1 MVLFNQPELVG
12 MYGFFQ
18 RGLFSSFQLLKF
30 HLNEEIKG
38 KLGRLNVYMN
48 SPALPG
54 TTESIAFLMMGKFIL
69 GGYNGKFMLFIIIII
84 IIIEVGLVGACS
96 III

>member
-1 MVLFNQPELVG
+1 MVLCNQPKLVG

-69 GGYNGKFMLFIIIII
+69 DGYNGKYNNDIIPF
-84 IIIEVGLVGACS
+84 GYS
-96 III
+96 